1 MLNKLT
7 VLLIYSNCVKNTVEL
22 SMRDLTKQPINT
34 LFLGTDWESVETLD
48 SLNKDPRFNIVGVI
62 TTTDKPVGRK
72 QILTPSKVKE
82 YGLNNN
88 IRVFHTEKNIDRYQE
103 ALDIFNPELIVC
115 KAFGEIV
122 PEFFLEYPKYKAI
135 NVHFSILP
143 KYRGA
148 VPIQKA
154 ILDGEKET
162 GISIM
167 LMSAGMD
174 EGDIL
179 KIYKEPI
186 LENDTNL
193 TLRKRLVKKSAYI
206 LGDVLAQWIN
216 AEIKPTKQD
225 STKATYCWQKDI
237 SKESAEIK
245 WDSMKPEYI
254 ERLVRA
260 MVPWPIAWFTS
271 VKNPK
276 DYFNNKKIKLFET
289 ELVSEISNFQPGTI
303 YVKNNRVLVSTKEK
317 DKAIRI
323 LKLQV
328 EGKKETDE
336 ISFLNGFLR

>member
-1 MLNKLT
+1 MLS
-7 VLLIYSNCVKNTVEL
+7 SNYLKNTVKS
-22 SMRDLTKQPINT
+22 SMRDLTKQPVNT
-34 LFLGTDWESVETLD
+34 IFLGTDWESVATLR
-48 SLNKDPRFNIVGVI
+48 SLHEDPRFNIVGVI
-62 TTTDKPVGRK
+62 TTPDKPVGRK

-82 YGLNNN
+82 YSLDSG
-88 IRVFHTEKNIDRYQE
+88 IEVFHTEKDVDRYQK
-103 ALDIFNPELIVC
+103 ALDLFKPELIVC

-174 EGDIL
+174 EGEIL
-179 KIYKEPI
+179 KIFKEPI

-193 TLRKRLVKKSAYI
+193 SLRERLVKKSADI
-206 LGDVLAQWIN
+206 LGDVLDDWIN
-216 AEIKPTKQD
+216 QKITPTKQD
-225 STKATYCWQKDI
+225 SSKASYCWQKDI
-237 SKESAEIK
+237 SKENAEIK
-245 WDSMKPEYI
+245 WDSMEPEYI

-260 MVPWPIAWFTS
+260 MIPWPIAWFTA
-271 VKNPK
+271 KHNPESIIQDK
-276 DYFNNKKIKLFET
+276 RIQLFKI
-289 ELVSEISNFQPGTI
+289 ELINEMSNLQPGTI
-303 YVKNNRVLVSTKEK
+303 YIDQQRVLISTKQK
-317 DKAIRI
+317 NTSLR
-323 LKLQV
+323 LLNLQI

-336 ISFLNGFLR
+336 KAFINGFLN